1 MVSYFGAV
9 FAGRASRDTR
19 APRARMARSLKTG
32 SKVRVLRGP
41 FLKQEGVVLEAVG
54 SGRSRKWKVRFG
66 SGLESEFA
74 ARTLELCGVPQAS
87 NGSNKQKSPAAP
99 ACAAESDAGQCA
111 DDSSACEPLEERFQQ
126 RDERR

>member
-1 MVSYFGAV
+1 
-9 FAGRASRDTR
+9 
-19 APRARMARSLKTG
+19 MARSLKTG

-87 NGSNKQKSPAAP
+87 NGSSKQKSPAAP
-99 ACAAESDAGQCA
+99 ACAGEIGAGQCA
-111 DDSSACEPLEERFQQ
+111 DDSSACESLEEGSSSEMSDAESDRASDASVGQGAM
-126 RDERR
+126 R